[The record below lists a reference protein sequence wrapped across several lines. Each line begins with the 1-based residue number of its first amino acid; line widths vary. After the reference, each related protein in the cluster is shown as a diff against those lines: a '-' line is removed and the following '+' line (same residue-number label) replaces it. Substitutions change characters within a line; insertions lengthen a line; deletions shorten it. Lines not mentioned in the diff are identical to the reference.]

1 MGVNNLKKKIILML
15 HGITVLTVKEDLIL
29 LEREFQSLMEEGK
42 NEFRMT
48 DDKVMWGLVSKG
60 SSIGTPFS
68 MRRM

>member
-1 MGVNNLKKKIILML
+1 ML

-68 MRRM
+68 MGRM